1 MRNKRAVYLP
11 IWVVPQEAEFSAPVP
26 VYEKQGQELFLLLLP
41 KGGDADV
48 GRLVAK
54 ANIFEM
60 QPQKQNLQE
69 DSYDEIN
76 IEKSCRA

>member
-1 MRNKRAVYLP
+1 M
-11 IWVVPQEAEFSAPVP
+11 
-26 VYEKQGQELFLLLLP
+26 LLP